1 LSDRKLKECDEIKK
15 ELFKLMW
22 YMRGSITLDQAVFL
36 TYDDRQS
43 ISEII
48 EDNLETTKKTGLPFY

>member
-36 TYDDRQS
+36 TYEDRKS